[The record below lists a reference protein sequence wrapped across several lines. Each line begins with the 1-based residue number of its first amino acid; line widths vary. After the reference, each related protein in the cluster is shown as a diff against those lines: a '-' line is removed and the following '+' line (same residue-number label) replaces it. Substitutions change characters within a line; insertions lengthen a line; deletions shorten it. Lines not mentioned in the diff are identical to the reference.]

1 MANHVILDI
10 DIRDVSDDLA
20 QSIFKTLSEELIVVI
35 PKQSTN
41 NIYLSR
47 LIHKMSRIANYNQM
61 LWNRH
66 GDVIGLP
73 GDYVDPTDVDAYPCQ
88 RVTGGKTDKGL
99 HGGIFPTGELK
110 WHANL
115 NGPTRADGVALQG
128 IDDVIGTETQ
138 WLNTARALAEMPT
151 ELKNKLEGV
160 KCKYTYTAASKWA
173 DEPPEYQLKYMST
186 NVEEYEMYILQ
197 ENIAGVKGL
206 YWYHNNDLVTEADFY
221 DELMEYLYQDKFI
234 YRHFWEYGDIVLSD
248 QLLTLHRRPLYNS
261 DILEKRVLHR
271 YTFPISNRDDPE
283 WILRRNSV

>member
-1 MANHVILDI
+1 MANHVELDFDIKKI
-10 DIRDVSDDLA
+10 DDETAKV
-20 QSIFKTLSEELIVVI
+20 IFKLLTERLIVVI
-35 PKQSTN
+35 KNQSTN

-47 LIHKMSRIANYNQM
+47 LIHQISRIANWEQM
-61 LWNRH
+61 IWNRH
-66 GDVIGLP
+66 GNLIGLP
-73 GDYVDPTDVDAYPCQ
+73 KEYVDPTSVDTYPCQ
-88 RVTGGKTDKGL
+88 RVTGGKTEKGQF
-99 HGGIFPTGELK
+99 GGIFPTGELK

-115 NGPTRADGVALQG
+115 NGPTRADGVALQA
-128 IDDVIGTETQ
+128 IDGAEGTETQ
-138 WLNTARALAEMPT
+138 WLNTAQALKEMPA
-151 ELKNKLEGV
+151 ELKQKLEGV

-173 DEPPEYQLKYMST
+173 DKPPDYQLRYMSK

-197 ENIAGVKGL
+197 ENIAGIKGL

-234 YRHFWEYGDIVLSD
+234 YRHHWKTGDIVLSD